1 MIPKYRYSSCHGI
14 GYSFFSKMFCLAIL
28 AFVLLQEKYYYTILL
43 FLLHDIVINNMPNHL
58 FTNEVDLEYYEDA
71 TKNCKTCLYHK

>member
-28 AFVLLQEKYYYTILL
+28 AFVLLQEIGILNLCRNFFIKILL
-43 FLLHDIVINNMPNHL
+43 HNIVI
-58 FTNEVDLEYYEDA
+58 FIARYCY
-71 TKNCKTCLYHK
+71 